1 MDQSALR
8 VLVVEDERLVADDE
22 CAVLTAAGY
31 FALPPVTAARAAESA
46 VETGRPD
53 VVLVD
58 IALDRGNDGLALGA
72 RLRSRFGVPIVIVS
86 AHSDPSTL
94 KRAAAIAPDGFVV
107 KPFIPE
113 QLVATVTAALSRTAS
128 NRNAA
133 GPAPTNG
140 ERRED
145 ALDRRG
151 ANVRGLDLLTP
162 RERDVLEA
170 LLTGRRIRG
179 IAAARGLSTHTVRN
193 HVKAI
198 LFKLEVHSQEELIAL
213 FADRV

>member
-1 MDQSALR
+1 M
-8 VLVVEDERLVADDE
+8 
-22 CAVLTAAGY
+22 
-31 FALPPVTAARAAESA
+31 
-46 VETGRPD
+46 
-53 VVLVD
+53 
-58 IALDRGNDGLALGA
+58 
-72 RLRSRFGVPIVIVS
+72 
-86 AHSDPSTL
+86 
-94 KRAAAIAPDGFVV
+94 
-107 KPFIPE
+107 
-113 QLVATVTAALSRTAS
+113 SRTV
-128 NRNAA
+128 NGRNAA
-133 GPAPTNG
+133 GTATPNG